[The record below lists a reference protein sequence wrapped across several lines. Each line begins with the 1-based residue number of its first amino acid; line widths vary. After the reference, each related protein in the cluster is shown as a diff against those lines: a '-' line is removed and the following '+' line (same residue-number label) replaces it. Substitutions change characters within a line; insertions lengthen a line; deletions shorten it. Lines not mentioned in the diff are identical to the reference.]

1 MLNNTQFG
9 NDPEILASNNVATRV
24 AQLAPALG
32 VMMFGLTI
40 ILITAFAP
48 LQAVHNA
55 THDTRHAFVV
65 PCH

>member
-1 MLNNTQFG
+1 MLNNTHIG
-9 NDPEILASNNVATRV
+9 DNPEILVSNNVATQVTR
-24 AQLAPALG
+24 LAPALG
-32 VMMFGLTI
+32 AMIVGLTI

>member
-1 MLNNTQFG
+1 MMFNNPQIT
-9 NDPEILASNNVATRV
+9 NNSDIQVSTDVARI
-24 AQLAPALG
+24 APALS
-32 VMMFGLTI
+32 VMILGLTL

-48 LQAVHNA
+48 VQAVHNA

>member
-1 MLNNTQFG
+1 MLNNTHIG
-9 NDPEILASNNVATRV
+9 NDPEILASTNMATRV

-32 VMMFGLTI
+32 AMIFGLTI
-40 ILITAFAP
+40 MLITAFAP
-48 LQAVHNA
+48 LQAIHNA